1 VILVL
6 VAIIGSIGSGKT
18 LLMVLFAFLS
28 SREIYSNFKIS
39 LSRYKALEVMDLL
52 ELKDNI
58 DVLIDEGYTWLESRT
73 SGSIL
78 NRYLSYI
85 VLQSRKRTI
94 DIIISAQ
101 MFSSLDVRFREQC
114 DLIIKCEKIVKKK
127 KIAGFKY
134 SFLFVESNLERTFF
148 LDIKEARK
156 YFDMYDTYEIVE
168 PHKIEQMR
176 LKLLEDDNPKELW
189 ERLESITEKIK
200 DDVKEITHPRVLNA
214 LLKNGFKASFEPQV
228 YVLLKDLEN

>member
-1 VILVL
+1 M
-6 VAIIGSIGSGKT
+6 GSGKT
-18 LLMVLFAFLS
+18 LLMVFFAFLS
-28 SREIYSNFKIS
+28 NREIYSNFKIY
-39 LSRYKALEVMDLL
+39 LDRYKPLEITDLL

-101 MFSSLDVRFREQC
+101 MFSSLDIRFREQC
-114 DLIIKCEKIVKKK
+114 DLIIKCK
-127 KIAGFKY
+127 KIIKGKKIIGFRY
-134 SFLFVESNLERTFF
+134 EFLFVESNLIKKVFF
-148 LDIKEARK
+148 DIKYAKK
-156 YFDMYDTYEIVE
+156 YFDWYDTYQVIE

-176 LKLLEDDNPKELW
+176 LKLMEEDNPTKMWNELQEISEIIRNDLKEF
-189 ERLESITEKIK
+189 
-200 DDVKEITHPRVLNA
+200 THPAVLNA
-214 LLKNGFKASFEPQV
+214 LMRNGFKASYEPQI
-228 YVLLKDLEN
+228 YSILKDVKIEI